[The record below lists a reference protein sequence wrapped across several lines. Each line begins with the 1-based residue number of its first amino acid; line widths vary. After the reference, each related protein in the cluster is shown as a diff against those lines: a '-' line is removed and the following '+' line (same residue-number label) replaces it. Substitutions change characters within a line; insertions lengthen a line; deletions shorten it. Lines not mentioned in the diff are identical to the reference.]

1 MGRKP
6 TNKSYAQ
13 FGWPPGDPTHPS
25 NPRMPNGRHDQFEWG
40 ETEPKS
46 ARRQPTQRHGRQS
59 NMWHR
64 NVANL
69 NGPRTKQGYRVTGQ
83 TVKSYYILGLSVGT
97 AFGHG
102 RSSFTTFPKFSK
114 KCKILDD
121 FSNVPENQIFEAQTF
136 APKAFKHH
144 QTPMPQGAC
153 TRTIRRKQLRKNR
166 RLAIV
171 FQRFRPFSK

>member
-1 MGRKP
+1 MRCNEAAPVRSTSAALLARSLLTEKISPALAGSSLRESRSSLLLHPTAATTTRSNNLSCGQTWASTKHVKYTQVGVAHCMGRKP

-64 NVANL
+64 NVATSRNTTL
-69 NGPRTKQGYRVTGQ
+69 Q
-83 TVKSYYILGLSVGT
+83 T
-97 AFGHG
+97 
-102 RSSFTTFPKFSK
+102 
-114 KCKILDD
+114 
-121 FSNVPENQIFEAQTF
+121 
-136 APKAFKHH
+136 
-144 QTPMPQGAC
+144 
-153 TRTIRRKQLRKNR
+153 
-166 RLAIV
+166 
-171 FQRFRPFSK
+171 